1 MKTKNF
7 RIMSAVLLSL
17 LLLTGCGSQGK
28 ELRLQGISQLEKG
41 QYQEA
46 VQTLNEALQA
56 GRGQVSRVQLDILS
70 YRAEAEYLSGDLEAA
85 EKTVSI
91 LIEADG
97 NKESYEKLSAQISA
111 KRLVQAA
118 SEALDEDN
126 LEDARAKLDEA
137 IAAGLQN
144 DQSLEYD
151 EAVYLEKTGKWE
163 EAYAAMKDY
172 TDRYPDDTEAARE
185 LDFLKTRAEALKNN
199 PLLTG
204 EETMASTETDA
215 STEETTASAEAESEN
230 TAESSESAQ

>member
-1 MKTKNF
+1 MKKVNLRT
-7 RIMSAVLLSL
+7 MSAVLLCL
-17 LLLTGCGSQGK
+17 LLLTGCGSQVK
-28 ELRLQGISQLEKG
+28 ELRLQGIEQLEKG

-46 VQTLNEALQA
+46 VTTLNEALQA
-56 GRGQVSRVQLDILS
+56 GRGQISKVQLDILS

-85 EKTVSI
+85 EKTVST
-91 LIEADG
+91 LIEVDG
-97 NKESYEKLSAQISA
+97 NKDSYEKLSTQISA

-118 SEALDEDN
+118 SEALDQDELD
-126 LEDARAKLDEA
+126 EARSKLDEA

-151 EAVYLEKTGKWE
+151 EAVYLEKNGKWE

-204 EETMASTETDA
+204 EETTAAAETAAD
-215 STEETTASAEAESEN
+215 S
-230 TAESSESAQ
+230 TAESSEAAQ

>member
-1 MKTKNF
+1 MKKTNL

-17 LLLTGCGSQGK
+17 LLLTGCGSRVK
-28 ELRLQGISQLEKG
+28 ELRLQGIELLEKG
-41 QYQEA
+41 RYQEA
-46 VQTLNEALQA
+46 AETLNEALQA
-56 GRGQVSRVQLDILS
+56 GRGQISRVQLDILS

-97 NKESYEKLSAQISA
+97 SKESYEKLSAQISA
-111 KRLVQAA
+111 KRLVQEA
-118 SEALDEDN
+118 SEALDQDR
-126 LEDARAKLDEA
+126 LEEARSKLDEA

-199 PLLTG
+199 PLLSG
-204 EETMASTETDA
+204 KETQAAESAAE
-215 STEETTASAEAESEN
+215 STEESSAA
-230 TAESSESAQ
+230 AQ

>member
-1 MKTKNF
+1 MKKRKMNLRT
-7 RIMSAVLLSL
+7 MSAVLLSL
-17 LLLTGCGSQGK
+17 LLLTGCGSQVK
-28 ELRLQGISQLEKG
+28 ELRLQGIAQLEKG

-46 VQTLNEALQA
+46 VETLNEALQA
-56 GRGQVSRVQLDILS
+56 GRGQISRVQLDILS

-97 NKESYEKLSAQISA
+97 SKESYEKLSAQISA
-111 KRLVQAA
+111 KRLVQEA
-118 SEALDEDN
+118 SKALDQNQLDE
-126 LEDARAKLDEA
+126 ARSKLDEA

-172 TDRYPDDTEAARE
+172 TDRYPDDTEAVRE

-199 PLLTG
+199 QLLTG
-204 EETMASTETDA
+204 EETA
-215 STEETTASAEAESEN
+215 ASAEAAAEN
-230 TAESSESAQ
+230 TAESSAAAQ